1 MIDMF
6 NKKIN
11 KNKNKNNFKLIAG
24 DMKDL
29 AFEKNISVFFMSYTL
44 QFVRPLDREN
54 LIKRFINV

>member
-24 DMKDL
+24 DMKDPV
-29 AFEKNISVFFMSYTL
+29 FEKIYLYFLCLILCNL
-44 QFVRPLDREN
+44 LDH
-54 LIKRFINV
+54 LIEKI